1 MTIPL
6 FPVDV
11 AREITSGLPSSAD
24 LKVVS
29 IGRDGLEY
37 ATKRQADGADLPAS
51 EWFCYHL
58 GYRLQIALPPFTV
71 LRNSGEEHFGSRF
84 EGGIIQWSAIPP
96 TDHLALLQSCAAD
109 ISRIYALDLFVAND
123 DRHLNNFLFRSQ
135 ALGGQRTVFAMD
147 FSRGLLMRGWPFDPV
162 PMPATTNTMRQ
173 IDFFKALGIWS
184 TPDAALTLS
193 SIATVTSKEV
203 RQWLTAMPSAWL
215 LTARIDEIVTWWDS
229 PAFGQRLADC
239 GILV

>member
-11 AREITSGLPSSAD
+11 AREITDGLPNSAD

-29 IGRDGLEY
+29 VGRDGLEY

-58 GYRLQIALPPFTV
+58 GYRLQIALPKCTV
-71 LRNSGEEHFGSRF
+71 LKNGSDEHFGSRF
-84 EGGIIQWSAIPP
+84 EGGIVQWSDIPP
-96 TDHLALLQSCAAD
+96 TEQQALLQNCAAD

-123 DRHLNNFLFRSQ
+123 DRHLNNFLFRDQ
-135 ALGGQRTVFAMD
+135 TLGGKRSVIALD
-147 FSRGLLMRGWPFDPV
+147 FSRSLLMRGWPSDPV
-162 PMPATTNTMRQ
+162 PMPANTKTMLL
-173 IDFFKALGIWS
+173 IELLKTLGLWS
-184 TPDAALTLS
+184 TPDASLTLS
-193 SIATVTSKEV
+193 SIATITSSEV
-203 RQWLTAMPSAWL
+203 KQWLTAMPAAWL
-215 LTARIDEIVTWWDS
+215 APARIDEIVKWWNS
-229 PAFGQRLADC
+229 PGFGQRLAEC